1 MTIDEKASPFEL
13 SSWLAIY
20 KHAVSVLANTW
31 ILELRQTCRFS
42 RLNTICILS
51 ESIPF
56 FMMFSKLRLN
66 RLGKSSRCSD
76 GTE

>member
-20 KHAVSVLANTW
+20 RHVVRVQDYRR

-42 RLNTICILS
+42 RLTTICILS
-51 ESIPF
+51 VSMPF

-66 RLGKSSRCSD
+66 RLGKSSRCSV